1 MYLYGL
7 RGFLGGAAMLLGV
20 WALAPSAAQA
30 NGIGIGAK
38 AGTLGAGV
46 EASVSLVPSLNLRL
60 GANGFTYDFS
70 DTLDEIRYDAEL
82 ELDTQSLILDWHPLG
97 GSFRVSAGL
106 VRNGNEASLSGVA
119 TTGATIGDT
128 FYSPADIG
136 QISGAVTFDST
147 ASYLGIGWGNAV
159 GKNKRFG
166 FSVDLGVL
174 FQNSPDV
181 TLSTNG
187 LLANDPGF
195 QADLRQEEANIEADV
210 EDFEAYPVISFGFSF
225 RF

>member
-1 MYLYGL
+1 MYLYGF
-7 RGFLGGAAMLLGV
+7 RGIFGGAAILLCA
-20 WALAPSAAQA
+20 WALAPGAAQA
-30 NGIGIGAK
+30 AGIGIGVK

-60 GANGFTYDFS
+60 GTNGYTYDFS

-97 GSFRVSAGL
+97 GSFRLSAGL
-106 VRNGNEASLSGVA
+106 FRNGNEASLSGGA

-128 FYSPADIG
+128 FYSPTDIG
-136 QISGAVTFDST
+136 QISGAVSFDST

-159 GKNKRFG
+159 GRNKRFG
-166 FSVDLGVL
+166 FSVDLGIL
-174 FQNSPDV
+174 FQESPDV
-181 TLSTNG
+181 NLSTTG
-187 LLANDPGF
+187 LLASDPGF
-195 QADLRQEEANIEADV
+195 QADLRQEEANIEADI
-210 EDFEAYPVISFGFSF
+210 EDFEAYPVISLGFTF